1 MSDQKQWDFLDI
13 LSLISFG
20 LQIETLGNTFTI
32 EDIQKDNDRIL
43 EELHGHLE
51 EQDRKIDYIL
61 EVVKS
66 GKIRQND

>member
-1 MSDQKQWDFLDI
+1 MSEQKQLDFLDI

-32 EDIQKDNDRIL
+32 EDIQQDNDRIL

-61 EVVKS
+61 EVLKS

>member
-1 MSDQKQWDFLDI
+1 MSEQKRLNFLDI

-20 LQIETLGNTFTI
+20 FQIETLGNTFTI
-32 EDIQKDNDRIL
+32 EDIQQDNDRIL

-61 EVVKS
+61 EVLKS
-66 GKIRQND
+66 GKI

>member
-1 MSDQKQWDFLDI
+1 MSEQKQLDFLDI

-32 EDIQKDNDRIL
+32 EDIQQDNDRIL

-51 EQDRKIDYIL
+51 KQDRKIDYIL
-61 EVVKS
+61 EVLKS

>member
-1 MSDQKQWDFLDI
+1 MREQKQLDFLDI

-32 EDIQKDNDRIL
+32 EDIQQDNDRIMQ
-43 EELHGHLE
+43 ELHGHME

-61 EVVKS
+61 EVLKS

>member
-1 MSDQKQWDFLDI
+1 MREQKRLDFLDI

-32 EDIQKDNDRIL
+32 EDIQQDNDRIL

-61 EVVKS
+61 EVLKS
-66 GKIRQND
+66 GKI

>member
-1 MSDQKQWDFLDI
+1 MSEQKRLDFLDI

-32 EDIQKDNDRIL
+32 EDIQQDNDRIL

-61 EVVKS
+61 EVLKS
-66 GKIRQND
+66 GKI